1 MERTS
6 QKGAG
11 VDERNVGGYSVTYS
25 RDEGRFPVYVLAGLA
40 AIFLAAAIVT
50 GNTLWLVLGVAA
62 AGATYYNVPVLE
74 SGPTLGANQYGIFIQ
89 GFGLIRWRAIDH
101 IELVD
106 VATRTGTLHELQI
119 ALNMRVTQA
128 LVADW
133 RKQPF
138 YRSLMRLPWA
148 MTHTN
153 IVRIN
158 LEPFSQA
165 PEEIHRTLVRMLRY
179 YRS

>member
-1 MERTS
+1 MRLDRIGHDPP
-6 QKGAG
+6 QA
-11 VDERNVGGYSVTYS
+11 
-25 RDEGRFPVYVLAGLA
+25 L
-40 AIFLAAAIVT
+40 
-50 GNTLWLVLGVAA
+50 
-62 AGATYYNVPVLE
+62 
-74 SGPTLGANQYGIFIQ
+74 
-89 GFGLIRWRAIDH
+89 
-101 IELVD
+101 
-106 VATRTGTLHELQI
+106 ATRTGTLHELQI